1 MTPKEQKC
9 KIKDA
14 AKDLNL
20 TANDII
26 EIVKAHTGAEKKPA
40 ASLTESEMNIVL
52 EHISQ
57 KNQVKS
63 FDAYFAAGEKK
74 KEEKPVKQEEKP
86 AEVKA
91 EKPEKPAEVKAE
103 KPAKQEEK
111 PAEVKAEK
119 PVKQEEKPVR
129 QDKKPAA
136 QDRPADRPK
145 SLSLIHI

>member
-26 EIVKAHTGAEKKPA
+26 EIVKTHTGAEKKPA

-91 EKPEKPAEVKAE
+91 EKPEKAMKLAIEGMLPNNTIGRKAATRMRLYRGAEHVN
-103 KPAKQEEK
+103 
-111 PAEVKAEK
+111 
-119 PVKQEEKPVR
+119 
-129 QDKKPAA
+129 AA
-136 QDRPADRPK
+136 QKPEEYK
-145 SLSLIHI
+145 F